1 MSSNDP
7 PMSLRALLGVAAS
20 VALIAGAYGR
30 FKGLGLWPLGVD
42 EFYVSRSVD
51 NILRSGLPEFPCGG
65 YYTRGILY
73 QYLVAGIRLL
83 GSSPEFAGRL
93 VASVSSLAVLPAA
106 FLLGKRVQGSLV
118 GWLTA
123 IILCISVWEI
133 EMARFARM
141 YAPFQA
147 VFAWYVIFFLRYTAD
162 RQDSALAWMAG
173 LSAIGVSVWEGGVL
187 LGFANILA
195 VLITH
200 DHGRLRSAH
209 TLRLMGLSGLVCL
222 LFLAT
227 HDMRGF
233 AAAPAASHMTANPA
247 LENPQ
252 GLLHFVAASLEPV
265 RNHWHWA
272 CVAALIPLFAVW
284 RTLAWI
290 RAAQFP
296 WVATTGLCAVLGAC
310 AMHCFTLASGFVML
324 MMLARLIRWQDL
336 AAPRAR
342 IFWFALA
349 SMFAFW
355 VIFDLSFQ
363 QNSLGA
369 QRSAGTVL
377 LPVAQFLFGFPDVY
391 DEVLRPWLRTLPLL
405 SAALGMALAYMGWH
419 ALKARSK
426 ASDTIASML
435 GLLLFIVLVVGAI
448 PTNRIE
454 TRYTFFL
461 YPVLMVLGVT
471 ALMMWLRG
479 KNTLRRLPVA
489 LAAAIPLLCF
499 SATEDFQPQHIAAI
513 DSARVNFRIGMT
525 AARAAH
531 YYPRSDM
538 RAVGDWLRAHVEQ
551 DDLVITG
558 IPSLDPYYPNFGYF
572 FLVADDPRYADYLC
586 RDGQTER
593 WTNHTILYSVAALD
607 PLVDSGRRIF
617 AAVYSDTEASLFAAA
632 QSRGWSVERVGSSTA
647 GNPGVLLITRNVR
660 PQGR

>member
-1 MSSNDP
+1 MSSSDP
-7 PMSLRALLGVAAS
+7 PTSLRALLGVAAS
-20 VALIAGAYGR
+20 VALLAGVYGR

-51 NILRSGLPEFPCGG
+51 NILRSGLPGFPCGG

-93 VASVSSLAVLPAA
+93 VASLASLAVLPAA

-147 VFAWYVIFFLRYTAD
+147 VFAWYVIFFLRYTVD
-162 RQDSALAWMAG
+162 RRDSALAWMVG
-173 LSAIGVSVWEGGVL
+173 LSVLGVSVWEGGVL
-187 LGFANILA
+187 LGFANIFA

-200 DHGRLRSAH
+200 DHGRLRSGH
-209 TLRLMGLSGLVCL
+209 TLRLLGLSGLVCL

-233 AAAPAASHMTANPA
+233 ASAPAASPMTAAPA
-247 LENPQ
+247 LENSQ
-252 GLLHFVAASLEPV
+252 GLFHLVAASLGHV
-265 RNHWHWA
+265 RNHWQWG
-272 CVAALIPLFAVW
+272 VAALIPLFAVW

-296 WVATTGLCAVLGAC
+296 WVTAVGFCAVLGAC
-310 AMHCFTLASGFVML
+310 AMHCFTLASGFIML
-324 MMLARLIRWQDL
+324 MMLARLIDWHDL

-342 IFWFALA
+342 IFWFALT

-355 VIFDLSFQ
+355 VTFYLSFQ
-363 QNSLGA
+363 QSSLGL
-369 QRSAGTVL
+369 QRFSGTVL
-377 LPVAQFLFGFPDVY
+377 PPVAQFLFGFPDVY

-405 SAALGMALAYMGWH
+405 SAALGTALVYMGWH
-419 ALKARSK
+419 ALNARSET
-426 ASDTIASML
+426 SDTIASML

-471 ALMMWLRG
+471 ALMMWLRS
-479 KNTLRRLPVA
+479 KKALRRLPVA
-489 LAAAIPLLCF
+489 LSAAIPLLCF

-525 AARAAH
+525 PARAAH
-531 YYPRSDM
+531 YYPRNDM
-538 RAVGDWLRAHVEQ
+538 RAVGEWLRAHVRPE
-551 DDLVITG
+551 DLVITG
-558 IPSLDPYYPNFGYF
+558 IPSLDPYYPNFDYF
-572 FLVADDPRYADYLC
+572 LLLADDARYESYLC
-586 RDGQTER
+586 RDGRTER
-593 WTNHTILYSVAALD
+593 WTNHTILYTMAALE

-632 QSRGWSVERVGSSTA
+632 QSRGWSVERIGFSAA
-647 GNPGVLLITRNVR
+647 GNPGVLLVTRDVR